1 MFTDMKNLLDRL
13 VSRQDMFD
21 KRIFELENITET
33 SKTAN
38 KGEEKLK
45 KKKERKKQKISKDSW
60 DNYKQ
65 TKRQLSES
73 QKIFRNKA
81 TNKGLIS
88 KINKQLMQL
97 NIKNKQT
104 TQSKNGEG
112 NLNRHFFKE
121 DIEMANKYMKR

>member
-1 MFTDMKNLLDRL
+1 MFTEMKNLFDRL
-13 VSRQDMFD
+13 VNSQDMFE
-21 KRIFELENITET
+21 KRIFELENTTET
-33 SKTAN
+33 SKTAK
-38 KGEEKLK
+38 KGEKKK
-45 KKKERKKQKISKDSW
+45 KKKETEKISKDSW

-73 QKIFRNKA
+73 EKIFRTKA

-112 NLNRHFFKE
+112 NLNRHFSKE
-121 DIEMANKYMKR
+121 YIEMGNKYMKR